1 MRYIG
6 NKESI
11 TPNIVQFL
19 KKKGLLE
26 KRLTFH
32 QLS

>member
-6 NKESI
+6 TKRVL
-11 TPNIVQFL
+11 PNIVQFL
-19 KKKGLLE
+19 KEKGLLE